1 MTSPGV
7 GPSTAKILV
16 TCIDDAKRFQ
26 TGRQVLAYFGLVPRQ
41 YQSGQTDRNGSI
53 TNRGNPL
60 ARTILVEC
68 AWASLRY
75 NAWSKFIYDRICGGQ
90 KTCKKKAAIA
100 LARKIAVLAWAML
113 RDEKDWDPKT
123 MIDVTQKYGKMGL
136 ELKDKLQ
143 NMKPKENSDQRK
155 ARLRKEANAAKALAA
170 EQSSTTVTQATSKA
184 KPAAKKKQGVAPK
197 PPSKPTQNPKPR
209 RARKPVSQTDAA
221 MRRTRT

>member
-1 MTSPGV
+1 MASR
-7 GPSTAKILV
+7 STRAIK
-16 TCIDDAKRFQ
+16 
-26 TGRQVLAYFGLVPRQ
+26 
-41 YQSGQTDRNGSI
+41 
-53 TNRGNPL
+53 RGNPL

-75 NAWSKFIYDRICGGQ
+75 NVWSKFIYERICGGQ
-90 KTCKKKAAIA
+90 KTRKKKAAIA

-155 ARLRKEANAAKALAA
+155 ARLRKEANAAKASAA

-184 KPAAKKKQGVAPK
+184 KPAAKKKQRVAPKQEQSVAPK
-197 PPSKPTQNPKPR
+197 PPSKPTKNPKPQ

-221 MRRTRT
+221 VQRTQTSA